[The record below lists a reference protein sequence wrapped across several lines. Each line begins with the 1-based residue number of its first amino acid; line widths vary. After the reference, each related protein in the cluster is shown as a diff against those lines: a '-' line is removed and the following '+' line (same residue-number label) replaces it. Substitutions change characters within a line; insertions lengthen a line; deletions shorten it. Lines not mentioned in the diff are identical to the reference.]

1 MEPVSVRY
9 TVGDFRALAWH
20 CRDCRRRL
28 AFFMFLP
35 LLVILFDE
43 FVLSSR
49 AQLDPFMMV
58 GALIFGALLC
68 GVFLFLVPPPQVRA
82 QRKAGFVAP
91 YRISLGNDGVRVE
104 HPRQDN
110 LFRWG
115 GLHHDRRRKIDS
127 SFTPPQVAHSFSQKR
142 CFAEEAEFHRW
153 AEESKLRLA
162 EAQSLS

>member
-1 MEPVSVRY
+1 M
-9 TVGDFRALAWH
+9 ALP
-20 CRDCRRRL
+20 RL
-28 AFFMFLP
+28 QAAARLFHVLP

-115 GLHHDRRRKIDS
+115 GLHHVSKTEDRLFLYTTPGCALILPKALLCGRGRIPPLGRGIKA
-127 SFTPPQVAHSFSQKR
+127 SFGRGSIF
-142 CFAEEAEFHRW
+142 
-153 AEESKLRLA
+153 KLK
-162 EAQSLS
+162 